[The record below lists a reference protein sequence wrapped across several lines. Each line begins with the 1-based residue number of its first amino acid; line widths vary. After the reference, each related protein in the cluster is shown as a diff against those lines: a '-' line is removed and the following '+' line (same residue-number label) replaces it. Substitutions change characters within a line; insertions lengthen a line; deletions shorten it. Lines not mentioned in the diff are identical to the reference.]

1 MESKSSVPPYPLT
14 GSQLSLSPPRAV
26 SRKVRRVSDYIAAN
40 RAIWNAWT
48 TYFAT
53 SAHHADAALVHTGG
67 SSLRSIE
74 REEVGSVRGRTLLHL
89 QCNMGADTLS
99 WARLGAQ
106 VTGVDIA
113 ENAIGAA
120 RALARETGLPARFLQ
135 SDVYALPAVL
145 ADEFDIVFAS
155 YGVLCWLPDLP
166 RWAEIAARYVRPGGV
181 FYLAEMH
188 PFTNVFTTADPTGSG
203 LDLHAAR
210 PYFHTAVP
218 AAEKVEHTG
227 AGNLTTLYSW
237 SYGLGEVVS
246 ALLDAG
252 LRLDF
257 LNEHAVAF
265 YQRFPTL
272 VRGDDG

>member
-1 MESKSSVPPYPLT
+1 
-14 GSQLSLSPPRAV
+14 
-26 SRKVRRVSDYIAAN
+26 VSDYIAAN

-48 TYFAT
+48 THFAT
-53 SAHHADAALVHTGG
+53 SAHHTDAALVRAGG

-74 REEVGSVRGRTLLHL
+74 REEVGAVPGRTLLHL
-89 QCNMGADTLS
+89 QCNLGADTLS

-120 RALARETGLPARFLQ
+120 RTLARETELPARFLQ

-145 ADEFDIVFAS
+145 EDEFDIVFAS

-181 FYLAEMH
+181 FYLVDMH
-188 PFTNVFTTADPTGSG
+188 PFTNVFAAADTTGSG
-203 LDLHAAR
+203 LDLRVAR
-210 PYFHTAVP
+210 PYFHAAAP
-218 AAEKVEHTG
+218 AAEEVEHTG
-227 AGNLTTLYSW
+227 AGNPTTLYSW

-246 ALLDAG
+246 ALLAAG

-257 LNEHAVAF
+257 LHEHAVTC
-265 YQRFPTL
+265 YQRFQAL
-272 VRGDDG
+272 VRGDDGWWRWPSPEHTLPLLFSLRATK